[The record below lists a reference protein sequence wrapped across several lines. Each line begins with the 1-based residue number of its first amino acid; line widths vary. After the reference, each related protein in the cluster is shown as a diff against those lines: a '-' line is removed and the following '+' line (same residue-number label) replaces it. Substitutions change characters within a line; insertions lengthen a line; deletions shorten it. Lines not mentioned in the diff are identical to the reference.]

1 MLSMLAWTLMTAMV
15 VMNAHGQFC
24 PTMTDSYPGENECH
38 YDNNLCGKE
47 VSGSCTSLCHCKS
60 GQMCSRDNDHTIPV
74 VPRNI
79 NDRPDESR
87 YYTCV
92 ALSSLNECSGSETAL
107 YDLVPEAE
115 ERNNVKVLCRC
126 PSPKVYR
133 KVLNPKR
140 YICANA
146 PPRRG

>member
-47 VSGSCTSLCHCKS
+47 VSGSCTSLCYCKS

-92 ALSSLNECSGSETAL
+92 ALSSLNECSGIQEAL
-107 YDLVPEAE
+107 KVLSPEAE
-115 ERNNVKVLCRC
+115 EGESSVEVLCRC
-126 PSPKVYR
+126 PSPK
-133 KVLNPKR
+133 KVPFRLHPS
-140 YICANA
+140 
-146 PPRRG
+146 